1 MVHHAG
7 IMAAAREGC
16 RQRLHVAEAAA
27 PTAAPDRIPGHNKNC
42 RPAAELRLL
51 HRGCGCQRTAR
62 RGALCRKAPPVRRCW
77 GCAAWRAWRRSFS
90 TIFLV
95 LRPRSDCGT
104 TLCWGRPC
112 HTVTVPEAAVQEAA
126 MPPPGCRRHR
136 CCRGLFFC
144 RKCHDSTTWLM
155 TSNFFLLFRNP
166 YSLFS

>member
-7 IMAAAREGC
+7 IMVAAREGW
-16 RQRLHVAEAAA
+16 RQRVGAAA
-27 PTAAPDRIPGHNKNC
+27 ALTHGRGHGRYRSPRAAPPTAAAHRIPGHNKNC

-62 RGALCRKAPPVRRCW
+62 RGALCRKVPPVRRCW

-95 LRPRSDCGT
+95 LRPRSDCGA

-112 HTVTVPEAAVQEAA
+112 HTVTVPEAAVLEAA

-136 CCRGLFFC
+136 CRGLFFAE
-144 RKCHDSTTWLM
+144 SVM
-155 TSNFFLLFRNP
+155 TLRLD
-166 YSLFS
+166 